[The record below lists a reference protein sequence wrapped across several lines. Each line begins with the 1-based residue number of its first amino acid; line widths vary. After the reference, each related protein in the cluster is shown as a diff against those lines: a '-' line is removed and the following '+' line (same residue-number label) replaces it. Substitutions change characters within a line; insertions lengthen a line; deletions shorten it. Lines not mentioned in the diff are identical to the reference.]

1 MIEVNKL
8 TKKFGHI
15 LAVDNVSFDINKGEV
30 VGFLGPNGAGKT
42 TTMRIITG
50 FLSPDRGDVKIVGI
64 SVNKDPINA
73 RKLIGYL
80 PENNPLYGDM
90 LVSERVN
97 FTGKLQNIKK
107 TKLKKSIEFI
117 VNATGI
123 SEIYYRPIKE
133 LSKGY
138 KQRVGIALALL
149 GKPKVI
155 ILDEPTEGL
164 DPNQR
169 IEIREL
175 IKNLAKDR
183 TVILSTH
190 VMQEASAVC
199 SRLIVINKGR
209 IISDGSPEDIAR
221 STQPENIIVVKI
233 QGNDVQKHI
242 ERLDDVQEFDLL
254 QSNKDVLAAKIIVR
268 QDRVVEPQISKLS
281 RTYNWTIWKMYPQE
295 KQLEDVFRI
304 LTSRKD

>member
-90 LVSERVN
+90 LVSEMVN